1 MGELCEPKLMFMDVS
16 KIKIV
21 PDNENNIYLLYDEN
35 DNIINIP
42 ESIAIILDGNGRYAK
57 KKNMP
62 RELGHKA
69 GCEALEVILEEAVR
83 IGVKFLTV
91 YAFST
96 ENWKRSESEIN
107 ALFNLFFLYL
117 GKIEEK
123 ATKNNVK
130 VSFIGDIYKFP
141 KKLYDECERLMSI
154 TKDNSRCVFSIAFN
168 YGSRDEI
175 VRTIKKLD
183 SEHFDFS
190 KITEKDI
197 SDNLD
202 TRNIK
207 DPDLLIRTSGE
218 FRLSNFLL
226 WQIAYSEIYISDVLW
241 PEFTKEEFYKAIIS
255 YNSRDRRFGGRKE
268 K

>member
-1 MGELCEPKLMFMDVS
+1 MNVS
-16 KIKIV
+16 KIKTV
-21 PDNENNIYLLYDEN
+21 PDNDNNIYLLYDEN
-35 DNIINIP
+35 NNIISIP

-57 KKNMP
+57 KKKMP

-96 ENWKRSESEIN
+96 ENWKRSETEIN

-130 VSFIGDIYKFP
+130 ISFIGDIYKFP
-141 KKLYDECERLMSI
+141 KNLYDECDRLMNI
-154 TKDNSRCVFSIAFN
+154 TKNNNRCVFSIAFN

-175 VRTIKKLD
+175 VRTIKRLN

-190 KITEKDI
+190 KITEIDI

-202 TRNIK
+202 TKNIK

-255 YNSRDRRFGGRKE
+255 YNNRDRRFGGRKE